1 MSGEKFI
8 NKLIIVTFFSIAMGF
23 LETVV
28 VVYLRQIYYPEGFHF
43 PLIIMPQEGIR
54 IEYLREFATLVM
66 LAATGWLAGRN
77 FTTRFGWFLFSFGV
91 WDIFYY
97 VFLKWLLD
105 WPASL
110 LTWDILFLI
119 PVVWVAPV
127 LAPVISAATMILY
140 GVVLNLP
147 GMKTHSRLSLKEWLL
162 LLSGAMI
169 VFVTFIRDYAT
180 LVWHYIIF
188 KEKQGFTEEDL
199 MGAITAYVPETFAW
213 IPFLAGELLILT
225 SLLLWVMRHKKEN
238 AG

>member
-1 MSGEKFI
+1 MSSEKFI
-8 NKLIIVTFFSIAMGF
+8 KKLILITLFSIAMGY

-28 VVYLRQIYYPEGFHF
+28 VVYLREIYYPGGFHF

-66 LAATGWLAGRN
+66 LAAAGWLAGRN

-97 VFLKWLLD
+97 VFLKLLLG

-119 PVVWVAPV
+119 PVVWAGPV

-147 GMKTHSRLSLKEWLL
+147 GLEKHPRLTLKEWMLL
-162 LLSGAMI
+162 FSGATI
-169 VFVTFIRDYAT
+169 VFITFIRDYAS
-180 LVWHYIIF
+180 LVWHYIF
-188 KEKQGFTEEDL
+188 FREKQGFTEDDL
-199 MGAITAYVPETFAW
+199 MRAITSYVPETFAW
-213 IPFLAGELLILT
+213 IPFLAGELLILA
-225 SLLLWVMRHKKEN
+225 SLLLWLIRRRKEN